1 MSRINPLHIIALLF
15 VMILFIFFLL
25 ADIKEE
31 VQEEK
36 ESYKKSQQIAKELF
50 SYKKLYGDTKRIQA
64 SLKRILSQS
73 SLRKAKLKI
82 VKKKEST
89 LITSP
94 SISLYALNSL
104 LSKIFNG
111 PYRIKTLDI
120 KRIDKTHARL
130 KLEIEW

>member
-36 ESYKKSQQIAKELF
+36 ESYKKSQKIAKELF